1 MADLWAKWGGEDIKQ
16 AIFEMARKYGLR
28 AVPVDY
34 VNGVAI
40 DAAGQEI
47 PGAPSFEE
55 FKNAVNT
62 TVNTGVAP
70 QVQMLP
76 GAMEYQAQQ
85 NQPATGVIGSEQAL
99 QSGLSG
105 QLDTLQYGADVAR
118 GDIAGGALAGQQ
130 ALTAGKQQASDMAQ
144 NIGGMVQGQIGASNQ
159 QLSDMGLNIYD
170 IATDPLQRS
179 QSQALGLSDARFNQ
193 AAAPLT
199 GYAMSGGAALELQ
212 AALSGAIGPDAQ
224 QQAYRDF
231 AQSPGLQYLIDQ
243 SEKALLR
250 NQAAIGG
257 LGGGNVRQELQ
268 QNAIG
273 LAAQDY
279 GNQYNRLAALS
290 GQGQQAAGQ
299 LSNLR
304 GTQAGLESGV
314 ISGMGQMQS
323 NLAGNIGQTV
333 LGQVGQNNLAGVNAT
348 NQLGQNVLGQVGQAN
363 LAGANLASGT
373 GQALGNVAQNMS
385 MAGANA
391 IGNTAATVGNQRF
404 NAGQMLAQNIGTQN
418 TALANLMNIQ
428 GSTISDLY
436 GGYGSNLAALLQGAG
451 QGVSGLD
458 TSLAGILANIATGQG
473 SQAGGLPGIPGAQQ
487 GTSTLQKISSAAGGL
502 GGLAMGLSAF
512 FSDMRLKTNI
522 QQTGS
527 TIGGRNWYKWDWLID
542 TDQPAF
548 GVIAQENTDVADVG
562 PDGFLRVD
570 YSRVS

>member
-16 AIFEMARKYGLR
+16 GIFEMARQYGLR

-76 GAMEYQAQQ
+76 GAMGYQAQQ

-118 GDIAGGALAGQQ
+118 EDIAGGALAGQQ
-130 ALTAGKQQASDMAQ
+130 ALTAGKQQ
-144 NIGGMVQGQIGASNQ
+144 
-159 QLSDMGLNIYD
+159 LSDMGMNIYG
-170 IATDPLQRS
+170 IASDPLQRS
-179 QSQALGLSDARFNQ
+179 QGQALGASDYRFNQ

-199 GYAMSGGAALELQ
+199 GYAMGGGAALGLQ
-212 AALSGAIGPDAQ
+212 SALSGAMGPDAQ

-231 AQSPGLQYLIDQ
+231 AQSPGQQYLIDQ

-304 GTQAGLESGV
+304 GTQAGLESGI
-314 ISGMGQMQS
+314 ISGTGQMQS
-323 NLAGNIGQTV
+323 NLAGNIGQ
-333 LGQVGQNNLAGVNAT
+333 
-348 NQLGQNVLGQVGQAN
+348 NVLSQVGQAN
-363 LAGANLASGT
+363 LAGANLSSGT

-391 IGNTAATVGNQRF
+391 IGNTASTVGNQRF

-451 QGVSGLD
+451 QGVSGID

-487 GTSTLQKISSAAGGL
+487 GTNTLQTIGSAAGGL
-502 GGLAMGLSAF
+502 GGLAMGLAA
-512 FSDMRLKTNI
+512 FSDMRLKSNI

-527 TIGGRNWYKWDWLID
+527 TIDGRNWYTWDWLID
-542 TDQPAF
+542 TDQPAY
-548 GVIAQENTDVADVG
+548 GVIAQENADVADVG